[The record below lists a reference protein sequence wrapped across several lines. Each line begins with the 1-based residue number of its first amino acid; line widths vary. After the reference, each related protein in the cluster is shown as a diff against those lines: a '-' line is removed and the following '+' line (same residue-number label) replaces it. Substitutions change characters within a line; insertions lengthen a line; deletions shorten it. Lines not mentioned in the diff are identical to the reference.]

1 MKNGQRNRM
10 KRMAIAAVCVGMVGS
25 GGLAEAMNTAKPV
38 KYVNPSVKPLKTG
51 TITPVMTTMIHVPAS
66 NIIEVPLGVFD
77 KNKKENFPDFEIGK
91 TEVTGALWSKVY
103 NWAIQNGYTFEY
115 EGTNVG
121 TGKPVTRVSWYD
133 VIVWTNA
140 YSQMEGFVPV
150 YRGAEN
156 KVLKNANWNVSYQA
170 KAGKDNGYQLPTMEQ
185 SEIAARFLGTTKP
198 NKGAL
203 ATEAKR
209 TKGKGNKD
217 YYWTPADYA
226 SGAIG
231 DVMNNSETRKVAWFD
246 QKTEKTVCTKPS
258 NFLKICD
265 MSGNAAEWGWR
276 TEANP
281 SYSREVPVF
290 GGGGSTDRSFLTVS
304 NVYYRFASSSYEGV
318 GFRLARNV
326 K

>member
-10 KRMAIAAVCVGMVGS
+10 KRMAIAIVCVGMVGS
-25 GGLAEAMNTAKPV
+25 GGLVQAMNTTKPV
-38 KYVNPSVKPLKTG
+38 KYVNPSVKLLKTG
-51 TITPVMTTMIHVPAS
+51 KITSVMTTMIRVPAS

-77 KNKKENFPDFEIGK
+77 NPKKVNLPDFEIGK

-103 NWAIQNGYTFEY
+103 NWAIKNGYAFEY

-140 YSQMEGFVPV
+140 YSEMERLFPV
-150 YRGAEN
+150 YRGANN
-156 KVLKNANWNVSYQA
+156 KVLKNANWNVSYLA
-170 KAGKDNGYQLPTMEQ
+170 KAGKYNGYRLPTMEQ

-198 NKGAL
+198 TKGAL
-203 ATEAKR
+203 ATQAKR

-217 YYWTPADYA
+217 YYWTPANYA

-231 DVMNNSETRKVAWFD
+231 DVMNNIETRKVAWFD
-246 QKTEKTVCTKPS
+246 QRTEQTVCTKPS

-265 MSGNAAEWGWR
+265 MSGNVAEWGWR

-281 SYSREVPVF
+281 TYDREVPVF

-304 NVYYRFASSSYEGV
+304 NVYDHIASSSYAGV
-318 GFRLARNV
+318 GFRLVRNV